1 MAALSDYLENGI
13 NQWVFRNTA
22 LAARGTGDL
31 SVRLYTVTPSDS
43 GGGTAVSGGS
53 YADQVLP
60 ANATYWT
67 VPGTPGAVTNALDIN
82 FPVASGSWGTVV
94 AVGILDNSGNL
105 LYWGA
110 LTANKTVA
118 SGDSFK
124 FAAGQLS
131 ITTDN

>member
-1 MAALSDYLENGI
+1 MAALSDWFEGQI
-13 NQWVFRNTA
+13 NNWVFRNTA

-31 SVRLYTVTPSDS
+31 TVALYTVAPTDS
-43 GGGTAVSGGS
+43 TAGTKVSGGS

-67 VPGTPGAVTNALDIN
+67 LPGTPGAVVNALDIN

-94 AVGILDNSGNL
+94 AVAILDASGNI
-105 LYWGA
+105 LYYGN
-110 LTANKTVA
+110 LTASKTVA

-124 FAAGQLS
+124 FSAGQLS